1 MMSIIANPHFRP
13 EPAAGT
19 TMVVFDDHRFCAGQ
33 STEVQVMAAPHRH
46 SQFEINAVLH
56 GAMTY
61 WFDGRVVTIEAGRI
75 ALFWGMVPHR
85 TIARPEGTRF
95 VCLYIPSALFIRLPI
110 GDALRT
116 ALFRGAL
123 AVADQTLETDA
134 GNFLRWREDLLAEDV
149 MLEAIVRDELGARLR
164 RIDLGGWHDV
174 REIAAPVGVPA
185 ERGGS
190 DRRDKVEAMVR
201 FISERFADDIA
212 VSDVAAVAGLHPNYA
227 MQLFKRTLG
236 LTIADYVT
244 RNRLDTAQALLVSS
258 EDDIAGVAFASG
270 FGSLSRFYEAFHARF
285 AMSPAKFRKLHRE
298 GKR

>member
-1 MMSIIANPHFRP
+1 
-13 EPAAGT
+13 
-19 TMVVFDDHRFCAGQ
+19 
-33 STEVQVMAAPHRH
+33 MAAPHRH

-123 AVADQTLETDA
+123 AVADQTLDTDA

-164 RIDLGGWHDV
+164 RIDLSGWHDV
-174 REIAAPVGVPA
+174 REIAAPVA
-185 ERGGS
+185 AASERGGS